1 VFGDIKGETGMTYAR
16 FVAFSVLAMIG
27 MATAA
32 LAQVVARQ
40 GPAVTHKFH
49 SPMILEVPLP
59 NITRYPIGGLKTLGS
74 DIPNYT
80 CDDVS
85 LPSLTVE
92 VKKRSQRKGNILVLE
107 IAGGVLVPSSHDRL
121 VDLIFIAKRGDAVI
135 GRASVLNLDAEEGRT
150 TSFRTDI
157 TLDEVQLREAFAAE
171 PHPIIEMTVTVRDN
185 G

>member
-1 VFGDIKGETGMTYAR
+1 MTYAR
-16 FVAFSVLAMIG
+16 LVAFSALTMIG

-40 GPAVTHKFH
+40 GPALTHEFH
-49 SPMILEVPLP
+49 SPMVLEVPLP
-59 NITRYPIGGLKTLGS
+59 NITRYPIGARKTLGS

-85 LPSLTVE
+85 LPSLTIE
-92 VKKRSQRKGNILVLE
+92 VKKRSQRKGNTVVLE
-107 IAGGVLVPSSHDRL
+107 IAGGAHVPSSHDRL
-121 VDLIFIAKRGDAVI
+121 VDVIFIAKRGDTLIFKAN
-135 GRASVLNLDAEEGRT
+135 VLNLDAEEGRT

-157 TLDEVQLREAFAAE
+157 TLDEVQLRDAFAAE
-171 PHPIIEMTVTVRDN
+171 PHPTLEITVVVRDN